1 MHGLMMER
9 PLLITDI
16 MRFADRNHPDV
27 EIVSVTMDTPRHRC
41 TWRDVFRR
49 TRQLANALTAAGV
62 KPGDRVASLAWNDYR
77 HLELYYA
84 VSCIGAVMHT
94 INPRLFPEQLE
105 YIINHAADRLLFID
119 PTLLPLLQVLKGKIP
134 TVERIVVMTSD
145 EAMPAPVKGTL
156 PSYESFIAG
165 HSTEFDWPTFDERTA
180 SSLCYTS
187 GTTGHPK
194 GVLYSHRSNVL
205 HAYAGC
211 MGDAVGVSALDV
223 ILAVVPMFHANA
235 WGLPYNAGMTGTK
248 LVLPGP
254 KMGDAE
260 TLVDLMNTEGVTMA
274 AGVPTVWT
282 LLLSYMAQTG
292 KKAPTLKKTLVGG
305 SAVPLSM
312 IRTFEEQHGV
322 TVLQGWGMTE
332 TSPLGTVATLRPA
345 MASLPAEERY
355 AMHAKQGHGIFGI
368 EMRIVDDDGR
378 ELPWDG
384 KSAGELQV
392 RGNWVCSAYFGL
404 DDSPAHSKDGWFAT
418 GDVAVVGPD
427 GFLQITD
434 RAKDVIKSGGEWIS
448 SVDLENCACGHP
460 EVLMAAAIG
469 VKHPKWEERPLLI
482 VVPRPG
488 CTPTRESVLAHI
500 AEHFAKWQLPDE
512 VILVDSLPM
521 TATGKISKK
530 DLREKFKD
538 TLVQKEQA
546 AG

>member
-16 MRFADRNHPDV
+16 MRFADRNYPEV
-27 EIVSVTMDTPRHRC
+27 EIVSVTLDTPRHRC

-62 KPGDRVASLAWNDYR
+62 KPGDRIASLAWNDYR

-84 VSCIGAVMHT
+84 VSCVGAVMHT

-469 VKHPKWEERPLLI
+469 VKHPKWEERPLLL
-482 VVPRPG
+482 VVPRQG